1 MMEQKGKILC
11 AMIASAT
18 AIFMVNLDITIVN
31 IAIPTFCRL
40 FAIDPTDASMV
51 VLSYLLA
58 LTGFLL
64 VAGKLSDRFGT
75 ERVFMLGYF
84 VFSAGSLLCA
94 LAHSFTALVLFR
106 FIQGLGS
113 SLLFATSAVIVV
125 RYVAPEKRGR
135 AYGLNGLFAGIA
147 FALGSPVGGFL
158 IHSLGWQWIF
168 LVNIPV
174 SIVGISLSLYSF
186 VWPRMERSES
196 GFDYMGSLLSF
207 LALTSMLFALN
218 RGEDMGWH
226 SPAILCSIALA
237 ALFFTLF
244 ITHEK
249 KCSCP
254 ILEVSLFKNMKL
266 NATLM
271 ANFIYL
277 MLLCGITFVLPFY
290 FEELKG
296 FTPQKAGLFM
306 MIFPILSM
314 FISPLSGYLSDRIG
328 PRTVCVTG
336 MGLFLAACSVFL
348 CFTAATPDHV
358 IVVTELVLGLGMALF
373 MTAVLTMVMTF
384 AEPGN
389 LGMLSAIKAVVPQ
402 IGASIGVAV
411 FAFLYNMP
419 SHAVPG
425 TELQANPALFL
436 AGYRSAML
444 FGVVLAVAGIVAS
457 ALSGPKKISV
467 SSGRREPEA
476 ELMRMQ
482 PE

>member
-1 MMEQKGKILC
+1 MTEQKSEDRGKVLC

-31 IAIPTFCRL
+31 IALPTFCRL
-40 FAIDPTDASMV
+40 FTIDPTDASMV

-64 VAGKLSDRFGT
+64 VAGKLSDKFGT
-75 ERVFMLGYF
+75 ERVFLLGYC
-84 VFSAGSLLCA
+84 VFSVGSLLCA
-94 LAHSFTALVLFR
+94 IAHSFAALVLFR

-174 SIVGISLSLYSF
+174 SIVGISLSLHGL
-186 VWPRMERSES
+186 VWPRGERNES
-196 GFDYMGSLLSF
+196 GFDYIGALLSF
-207 LALTSMLFALN
+207 LTLTAMLFALN

-226 SPAILCSIALA
+226 SPAILCSIVLA
-237 ALFFTLF
+237 AFFFTLF
-244 ITHEK
+244 IMWEK
-249 KCSCP
+249 KFPCP
-254 ILEVSLFKNMKL
+254 ILELSLFRDHRL
-266 NATLM
+266 NATLA

-296 FTPQKAGLFM
+296 FHPQKAGLYM

-328 PRTVCVTG
+328 PRTVCMTG

-348 CFTAATPDHV
+348 CFNAATPDHV
-358 IVVTELVLGLGMALF
+358 IIVSELVLGLGMALF
-373 MTAVLTMVMTF
+373 MTAVLTMVMTY

-389 LGMLSAIKAVVPQ
+389 LGMLSAIKAVIPQ

-419 SHAVPG
+419 SHTVPG
-425 TELQANPALFL
+425 TEILKNPALFL
-436 AGYRSAML
+436 AGYRNAMI
-444 FGVVLAVAGIVAS
+444 FGVILALAGIVTS
-457 ALSGPKKISV
+457 ALSGPKKKST
-467 SSGRREPEA
+467 STG
-476 ELMRMQ
+476 
-482 PE
+482 